1 MKLDADCVRDVLLVA
16 ETCPFNS
23 SLYFRDLKTALPNYA
38 DDDIAYTCLK
48 LKEAGLLSVV
58 TKTTGSQTT
67 VIKINDISFAGH
79 EFLNNVREPSVW
91 DKVKSVSKNVG
102 TNSVSALMQIASSV
116 VTTLIQS
123 HLGL

>member
-58 TKTTGSQTT
+58 TKTTGS
-67 VIKINDISFAGH
+67 
-79 EFLNNVREPSVW
+79 
-91 DKVKSVSKNVG
+91 
-102 TNSVSALMQIASSV
+102 
-116 VTTLIQS
+116 
-123 HLGL
+123 